1 MKRGARSATTVVIQ
15 RAEIMTIYT
24 KTGDKGTT
32 ALFGGKRVSKYDQQ
46 IKAYGNIDELSSFI
60 GLIISKDIKD
70 SDKEFLSAIQRNL
83 YIAMSMLCSAPVN
96 LDGVSAHVSEME
108 KYIDEQ
114 EKNLPELKKF
124 ILPQGT
130 ETSVWFHVLRTVCR
144 RAERSVVGFLNN
156 NSLIKTSQKNVVLE
170 YLNRM
175 SDLFFIMA
183 RKYNK
188 GKEIVT

>member
-60 GLIISKDIKD
+60 GLVISKDIKD

-83 YIAMSMLCSAPVN
+83 YIAMSMLLSAP
-96 LDGVSAHVSEME
+96 L
-108 KYIDEQ
+108 
-114 EKNLPELKKF
+114 
-124 ILPQGT
+124 T
-130 ETSVWFHVLRTVCR
+130 
-144 RAERSVVGFLNN
+144 LN
-156 NSLIKTSQKNVVLE
+156 
-170 YLNRM
+170 
-175 SDLFFIMA
+175 
-183 RKYNK
+183 
-188 GKEIVT
+188 